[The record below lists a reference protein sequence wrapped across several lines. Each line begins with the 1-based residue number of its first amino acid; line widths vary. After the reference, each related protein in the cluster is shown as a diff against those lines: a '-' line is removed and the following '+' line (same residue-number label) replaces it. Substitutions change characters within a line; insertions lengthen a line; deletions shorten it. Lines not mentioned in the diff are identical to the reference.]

1 MSADGGVGGGAEV
14 GDLAEELRA
23 TRVEQ
28 VEHLRRGDP
37 ETARLMGAWI
47 NALLDEWNRRRGC
60 RVAPVAL
67 LAVGEP
73 GEGDGERHG
82 RCGG

>member
-1 MSADGGVGGGAEV
+1 MSADAGGGGVEV

-37 ETARLMGAWI
+37 ETAQLMGAWI

-60 RVAPVAL
+60 PVAL
-67 LAVGEP
+67 FAVGEP
-73 GEGDGERHG
+73 GEGDGERPG
-82 RCGG
+82 RCGA

>member
-1 MSADGGVGGGAEV
+1 MSADGGGSGVEV

-37 ETARLMGAWI
+37 ETAQLMGAWI
-47 NALLDEWNRRRGC
+47 NALLDEWNRRCGR
-60 RVAPVAL
+60 RVAPVVVPAL
-67 LAVGEP
+67 GEAV
-73 GEGDGERHG
+73 EGDGERPG

>member
-1 MSADGGVGGGAEV
+1 MGADEGGGWGGGGTGAGVEV

-60 RVAPVAL
+60 SGGSVV
-67 LAVGEP
+67 E
-73 GEGDGERHG
+73 EGLKS
-82 RCGG
+82 